1 MDTRSGLRLNLGCGG
16 NAPEGWVNLDRSP
29 GILVAKVPMLRSVLK
44 AMGLLRGP
52 QAEAVWPANAR
63 RWDVTKGLPYEAGS
77 VDAIYSQYMLEHLPR
92 KAAEDLI
99 SRVCTSASTVGPLA
113 NLGSRSPLVGGG
125 LCGIAG
131 RRGRRRVHAQRGA
144 GAGTSTNRARTPGGR
159 CLWGASPVG
168 VRREVPLGPAA
179 SLGVRAGEGVRVPAG
194 RVPRSRAGGTQQG
207 RHLLGSSAMSG
218 RFKRLEDNGGRSP
231 KC

>member
-99 SRVCTSASTVGPLA
+99 RECARVLRQSGLLRISVPDLRLWAEAYVASPDDEAADEFMRSAELGREQAPTGLARLVAAVSGAHHQWAYDARSLSALLRRSGFVPVRVC
-113 NLGSRSPLVGGG
+113 
-125 LCGIAG
+125 
-131 RRGRRRVHAQRGA
+131 
-144 GAGTSTNRARTPGGR
+144 
-159 CLWGASPVG
+159 
-168 VRREVPLGPAA
+168 EY
-179 SLGVRAGEGVRVPAG
+179 
-194 RVPRSRAGGTQQG
+194 QQG
-207 RHLLGSSAMSG
+207 E
-218 RFKRLEDNGGRSP
+218 FPDLERVERNKGGIFLEAAR
-231 KC
+231 